1 MQVTGESTD
10 LNPSAFIPL
19 RRLLTCFST
28 LRADTPTFN
37 LNRFDSMASRRKGNP
52 SNRKSSPQVHVLHPR
67 AAGIDIGSRE
77 IYVAV
82 PPDAHPH
89 SIRSFPTFTEDLFA
103 LRDWLLQCHITS
115 VAMESTGV
123 YWIPLFQI
131 LESAGIEVCLVN
143 ARHCKNLPGRKTDVQ
158 DCQWLQYLHS
168 VGLLR
173 ASFRPAD
180 QVCAVRSILRH
191 RDALVRGASRCINHL
206 QKALTQMNI
215 QLHHV
220 ISDLTGVTGQA
231 ILSAILNG
239 ERDPQ
244 ALAALKDHR
253 IKASRDVLA
262 KSLHGDWRP
271 EHLFTLRQTH
281 ALWLQHQ
288 SLIAEC
294 DTQIESMLQQFDARA
309 NVTTAPLTPPKSS
322 HRKPQRNEPHFDARE
337 QCYRVLGVDLT
348 AVPGFQTPTVLVLL
362 CELGPEFAAK
372 FATAKHFGSWLGLC
386 PDNRITGGKIYSVR
400 TRDVKSR
407 VAEALRLAAQSL
419 YRAENYFG
427 DLYRRWKARLGG
439 PKAITAMAH
448 KLARILW
455 HLLKFKQPFNPEVF
469 AHEEQKMKRKRLA
482 RLQSLAASMKY
493 ELIPQP

>member
-1 MQVTGESTD
+1 
-10 LNPSAFIPL
+10 
-19 RRLLTCFST
+19 
-28 LRADTPTFN
+28 
-37 LNRFDSMASRRKGNP
+37 MAPHFKGNP
-52 SNRKSSPQVHVLHPR
+52 PKAKSAHPKSLHVLHPH
-67 AAGIDIGSRE
+67 AAGIDLGARE

-82 PPDAHPH
+82 PPGSDPRPV
-89 SIRSFPTFTEDLFA
+89 RSFPTFTEDLHA
-103 LRDWLLQCHITS
+103 LRDWLTACGVTT

-131 LESAGIEVCLVN
+131 LEAAGFEVCLVN

-173 ASFRPAD
+173 GSFRPAD
-180 QVCAVRSILRH
+180 QVCAVRTILRH
-191 RDALVRGASRCINHL
+191 RAALVRGAGRGVSHL
-206 QKALTQMNI
+206 HKALTQMNV

-231 ILSAILNG
+231 ILTAILQG

-244 ALAALKDHR
+244 KLAALKDHR
-253 IKASRDVLA
+253 IKASRDTLA

-271 EHLFTLRQTH
+271 ELLFTLQQTH
-281 ALWLQHQ
+281 TLWQQHQ
-288 SLIAEC
+288 TLIAAC
-294 DTQIESMLQQFDARA
+294 DRQIEALLQAFDSKADG
-309 NVTTAPLTPPKSS
+309 TATPLPPAKAG
-322 HRKPQRNEPHFDARE
+322 HKKAQRNEPQFQARE
-337 QCYRVLGVDLT
+337 ECYRILGVDLT
-348 AVPGFQTPTVLVLL
+348 AVPGFAAPTVLVLL

-372 FATAKHFGSWLGLC
+372 FPTAKHFGSWLGLC
-386 PDNRITGGKIYSVR
+386 PDNRITGGKIYSVK

-419 YRAENYFG
+419 WQAKNYFG
-427 DLYRRWKARLGG
+427 DLFRRWKARLGS

-455 HLLKFKQPFNPEVF
+455 HLLKFKQPFHPEVF
-469 AHEEQKMKRKRLA
+469 AKAEAKLKRQKVA
-482 RLQSLAASMKY
+482 RLHNLAASLNY
-493 ELIPQP
+493 QLIPQP